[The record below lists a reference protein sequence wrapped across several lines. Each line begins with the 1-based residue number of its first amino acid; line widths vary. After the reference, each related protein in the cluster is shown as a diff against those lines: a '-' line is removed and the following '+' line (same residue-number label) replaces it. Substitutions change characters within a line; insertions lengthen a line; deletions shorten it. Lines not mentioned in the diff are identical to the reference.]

1 MTSPVTIC
9 FSTHIHFSH
18 TARLNDWLIFFGY
31 YLACCFLHL
40 CISNLIKQ
48 RSDKREQTTDIDE
61 NSSEFGVQSWE
72 KEKYRVE
79 KREQTNRLRNSDC
92 RMWNGKA
99 EDRQKRTDYRHRGMK
114 QELVTRGSSLVPL
127 EKDR

>member
-18 TARLNDWLIFFGY
+18 TARLNEWLIFFGY

-99 EDRQKRTDYRHRGMK
+99 EDRVQTSRNEAGACDSW
-114 QELVTRGSSLVPL
+114 LVTRASG
-127 EKDR
+127 KR

>member
-31 YLACCFLHL
+31 YLACCFLHH

-48 RSDKREQTTDIDE
+48 RSDKREQTTDIRK
-61 NSSEFGVQSWE
+61 WE
-72 KEKYRVE
+72 KESRRDCGIRIVE
-79 KREQTNRLRNSDC
+79 CGMGNQMTDKREQT
-92 RMWNGKA
+92 
-99 EDRQKRTDYRHRGMK
+99 TDIG
-114 QELVTRGSSLVPL
+114 E
-127 EKDR
+127 